1 MNKAGMK
8 RRDLHFYSNK
18 NGGMVCVHSEAARA
32 YAQFLE
38 EDEAVESY
46 EAGRTLDMER
56 YCYVDPVDIRSYVL
70 TTAWE
75 TDFVIRYRDGRTG
88 IREIVT
94 EEMLNKRANIEKLE
108 FSRRYWSAS
117 AADEWKIA
125 VMEKGGEPYVL
136 SE

>member
-1 MNKAGMK
+1 MNKAGVK
-8 RRDLHFYSNK
+8 CRDLNFYSRK
-18 NGGMVCVHSEAARA
+18 NQSMVCVHSEMARA
-32 YAQFLE
+32 YAGFLE
-38 EDEAVESY
+38 ADDSVETY
-46 EAGRTLDMER
+46 EAGVRLDTER
-56 YCYVDPVDIRSYVL
+56 YCYVDPVDIRAYYF

-75 TDFVIRYRDGRTG
+75 TDFVIHYRDGRTG